1 VYGKKRELNQLLK
14 SIASSSTSVP
24 RSMSAP
30 KYIEMT
36 PVEHEGI
43 RWIYNYEIPGS
54 FESKVINV
62 LKSTR
67 GLYIDEPT
75 LRYALLAF
83 SAMRQGD
90 DQLHE
95 NYRSKFLMQVPYL
108 PGLRSQRSRR
118 NADSLVSLKGG

>member
-1 VYGKKRELNQLLK
+1 
-14 SIASSSTSVP
+14 
-24 RSMSAP
+24 MSAP

-108 PGLRSQRSRR
+108 PGLRSQGSRR